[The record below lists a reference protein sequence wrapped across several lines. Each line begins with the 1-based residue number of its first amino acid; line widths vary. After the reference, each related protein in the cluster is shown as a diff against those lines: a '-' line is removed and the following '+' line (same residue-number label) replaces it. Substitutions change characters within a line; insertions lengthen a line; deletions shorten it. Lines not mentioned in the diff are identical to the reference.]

1 MSLNWVEKHST
12 NCKHCGHL
20 VDERECVPEDDGDIC
35 QDCYNILKN
44 ERPVS
49 EVDPL
54 YPWWRCPN
62 CGDKWLYPHQDNI
75 DSSTCDNCAKEQ
87 SND

>member
-1 MSLNWVEKHST
+1 MYRITESDIEGLVRDINKLT
-12 NCKHCGHL
+12 NSPQ
-20 VDERECVPEDDGDIC
+20 E
-35 QDCYNILKN
+35 
-44 ERPVS
+44 
-49 EVDPL
+49 PL

>member
-54 YPWWRCPN
+54 YPW
-62 CGDKWLYPHQDNI
+62 
-75 DSSTCDNCAKEQ
+75 
-87 SND
+87 